1 MDSKAVLAR
10 CTDPGKALVMIMEQD
25 EKISGL
31 EKELSIVKKE
41 NADVKKENAELQ
53 ARLAL
58 YESPNMPTST
68 PSLYNDARKKFREKR
83 GEDPGGSP
91 GDAARG
97 KKRGPP
103 CGHHG
108 TSHGNRPSMT
118 LRYDLDF
125 KICPKCN
132 IQLRMLKPIHKLVND
147 LDGFMRML
155 TANAII
161 QNAVCPQCNTVH
173 VAATPFLS
181 GTSLGPVSLSLI
193 MMFFEKGN
201 IDEDIAEYFQYMF
214 GFKMAPNTVTA
225 ARHAVAEAIQQDMI
239 QRIQS
244 FIAGRPWIQM
254 DETGFKRGDGHMGY
268 VWVLNCEGACFVVFA
283 DSRSSEVLHTHFG
296 WLDPKTPIVVD
307 GLAQYKMFFEIIQR
321 CWRHL
326 LAYAEKLA
334 VRMPEGDNEKRYDLL
349 LEFYRKIDK
358 IKTLAPLTY
367 MELSREAYK
376 IISPY
381 EDDHVCAHMQ
391 NAMPNMFTCLA
402 HRGMPLHNNDTE
414 RCIRDGIIPQRNARH
429 KIVTDGGRKTAS
441 ALLTFSMTCRKQ
453 NIHPAGGLL
462 EYLRNPDWN
471 VFAEAGDDDDM
482 RLSSLVNTDGT
493 RYSVFE
499 CPGPPP
505 VWRPVADDD
514 AGSSRGAVRRDR
526 TAVVPAVAAPTTT

>member
-10 CTDPGKALVMIMEQD
+10 CTDPVKALVMIMGQD

-31 EKELSIVKKE
+31 EKELSI
-41 NADVKKENAELQ
+41 VKKENAELQ

-147 LDGFMRML
+147 LDDSMRMI

-173 VAATPFLS
+173 VAATPFLG

-193 MMFFEKGN
+193 MMFFEKGS

-225 ARHAVAEAIQQDMI
+225 ARHAVAEALRQNMI
-239 QRIQS
+239 QCIQT

-254 DETGFKRGDGHMGY
+254 DETGFKRGDGHTGY
-268 VWVLNCEGACFVVFA
+268 VWVLNCAGACFVVFA

-296 WLDPKTPIVVD
+296 WLDPRVPTVVD
-307 GLAQYKMFFEIIQR
+307 GLAQYKLFFEIIQR

-334 VRMPEGDNEKRYDLL
+334 VKMPEGDDGEK
-349 LEFYRKIDK
+349 
-358 IKTLAPLTY
+358 
-367 MELSREAYK
+367 
-376 IISPY
+376 
-381 EDDHVCAHMQ
+381 V
-391 NAMPNMFTCLA
+391 
-402 HRGMPLHNNDTE
+402 
-414 RCIRDGIIPQRNARH
+414 
-429 KIVTDGGRKTAS
+429 
-441 ALLTFSMTCRKQ
+441 
-453 NIHPAGGLL
+453 
-462 EYLRNPDWN
+462 
-471 VFAEAGDDDDM
+471 
-482 RLSSLVNTDGT
+482 
-493 RYSVFE
+493 
-499 CPGPPP
+499 
-505 VWRPVADDD
+505 
-514 AGSSRGAVRRDR
+514 
-526 TAVVPAVAAPTTT
+526 